1 MFVCFMHVFVCT
13 YIQTDIDLAFFLIF
27 FMVKKHGNNRK
38 TSVFKEERE
47 KS

>member
-1 MFVCFMHVFVCT
+1 MHVFVCT
-13 YIQTDIDLAFFLIF
+13 YRQTDIDLAFFLIF